1 MIANGRKSRG
11 DSYALFKNFN
21 RGRPRFRLGA
31 GRNRRSGLVR
41 QPDRPSQRNPAGY
54 RQQRH
59 HRRTSDIG
67 HRGRVPHLH
76 HHQLGRRLHGLRQPE
91 FDSQNIG
98 NIICLPSTVGAYSI
112 DAACSMLLTQNS
124 GSCQKNSAP
133 SNCNQPQGSYS
144 SVAPDCNYRTSSNA
158 GTAASWTWT
167 LVNSSGQTTLKCAQT
182 GYQGTAP

>member
-1 MIANGRKSRG
+1 MRSSRTSIA
-11 DSYALFKNFN
+11 A
-21 RGRPRFRLGA
+21 
-31 GRNRRSGLVR
+31 GLVSAWVLAATAG
-41 QPDRPSQRNPAGY
+41 PAWSDSQTVQASVTLQGIASSGIIVGL
-54 RQQRH
+54 
-59 HRRTSDIG
+59 RTSDIG
-67 HRGRVPHLH
+67 AAFHTCTTTSSGGGCTVSDNQSSIPK
-76 HHQLGRRLHGLRQPE
+76 
-91 FDSQNIG
+91 NIG